1 MRALWLHSHI
11 ATLTIPATG
20 LQSLRGRE
28 FAANKLRICVP
39 GCGRFDSRVTC
50 GGGVVDMDEGG
61 LDSEGKT
68 YASRNEMWEAEA
80 GEDVIGNPKNVD
92 KKRDWYH
99 KGVSY
104 WEVRLPIPCHCLNQN
119 VTAKS
124 NLVCVLIFYPLPV
137 ETENL
142 FLQEVISKMKEIE

>member
-1 MRALWLHSHI
+1 MV
-11 ATLTIPATG
+11 G
-20 LQSLRGRE
+20 
-28 FAANKLRICVP
+28 
-39 GCGRFDSRVTC
+39 
-50 GGGVVDMDEGG
+50 MDEGG

-104 WEVRLPIPCHCLNQN
+104 WEVRFAHCMSSVNKCSPQR
-119 VTAKS
+119 
-124 NLVCVLIFYPLPV
+124 
-137 ETENL
+137 
-142 FLQEVISKMKEIE
+142 

>member
-1 MRALWLHSHI
+1 LVGSCLMRALWLHSHI

-28 FAANKLRICVP
+28 FAAQLSICVP
-39 GCGRFDSRVTC
+39 DCGRFGSRVTC
-50 GGGVVDMDEGG
+50 GGLVDMDEGG

-104 WEVRLPIPCHCLNQN
+104 WEVRLPIPCHR
-119 VTAKS
+119 
-124 NLVCVLIFYPLPV
+124 
-137 ETENL
+137 
-142 FLQEVISKMKEIE
+142 